1 MKFIRVPLS
10 RIGAVIGPKGKT
22 KRKLEELSGCVLNID
37 SGEGVVEISSPN
49 ENDALKSL
57 QVINAARA
65 IGRGF
70 NPEKAYQLL
79 EMDYYLE
86 VVDIRDY
93 VGRSKK
99 RLDTVRGRLI
109 GKEGKTRHIIEDM
122 TGCNLAIQGHTIS
135 IISDLDGLE
144 SAKVAVSMVLGGSE
158 HGSVY
163 KYLEGF
169 RRRNRCLGAPL
180 FDKGC
185 CLILYNCHV
194 CGSYNLCRF
203 LVLQVL

>member
-1 MKFIRVPLS
+1 MDFIRVPIS
-10 RIGAVIGPKGKT
+10 RVGAVIGPKGRT
-22 KRKLEELSGCVLNID
+22 KRKLEELSGCILNID
-37 SGEGVVEISSPN
+37 SREGVVEISSSN
-49 ENDALKSL
+49 ENDALKGL

-86 VVDIRDY
+86 GIDIKDY
-93 VGRSKK
+93 VGKSKK
-99 RLDTVRGRLI
+99 RHGTVRGRLI

-122 TGCNLAIQGHTIS
+122 TGCDLAIQGHTAS
-135 IISDLDGLE
+135 IISDLEGLE
-144 SAKVAVSMVLGGSE
+144 AAKIAVSMVLGGSE

-169 RRRNRCLGAPL
+169 KRRNR
-180 FDKGC
+180 
-185 CLILYNCHV
+185 
-194 CGSYNLCRF
+194 
-203 LVLQVL
+203 

>member
-10 RIGAVIGPKGKT
+10 RVGAVIGPKGRT

-37 SGEGVVEISSPN
+37 SKEGVVEISSPN
-49 ENDALKSL
+49 EKDALKGL
-57 QVINAARA
+57 QVISATRA

-86 VVDIRDY
+86 VVDIKDY
-93 VGRSKK
+93 IGRSKK
-99 RLDTVRGRLI
+99 RLGTVRGRLI

-122 TGCNLAIQGHTIS
+122 TGCDLAIQGHTVS
-135 IISDLDGLE
+135 LISDLEGLE
-144 SAKVAVSMVLGGSE
+144 AAKVAVSMVLGGSE

-163 KYLEGF
+163 KFLEGF
-169 RRRNRCLGAPL
+169 KRQNR
-180 FDKGC
+180 
-185 CLILYNCHV
+185 
-194 CGSYNLCRF
+194 
-203 LVLQVL
+203 

>member
-1 MKFIRVPLS
+1 MNYLKVPLS
-10 RIGAVIGPKGKT
+10 RVGAVIGPKGKT
-22 KRKLEELSGCVLNID
+22 KRKLEQLSGCKLLIE
-37 SGEGVVEISSPN
+37 SEEGIIEISEQNVKDP
-49 ENDALKSL
+49 LKGL
-57 QVINAARA
+57 QLISAARA

-99 RLDTVRGRLI
+99 RLGIIRGRLI
-109 GKEGKTRHIIEDM
+109 GREGKTRRIIEEM
-122 TGCNLAIQGHTIS
+122 TGCDLAIQGHTVS

-144 SAKVAVSMVLGGSE
+144 ASKVAVSMVLAGSE

-163 KYLEGF
+163 KYLESF
-169 RRRNRCLGAPL
+169 RRRNRW
-180 FDKGC
+180 
-185 CLILYNCHV
+185 
-194 CGSYNLCRF
+194 F
-203 LVLQVL
+203 LTGIW